1 MRWTQSSSGDEKKE
15 INKHMNFTDF
25 LDNKDEF
32 VRMVKDQMQQR
43 AFSELEELKKEM
55 SNDFMKEQEQ
65 D

>member
-1 MRWTQSSSGDEKKE
+1 
-15 INKHMNFTDF
+15 MNFTDF

>member
-1 MRWTQSSSGDEKKE
+1 
-15 INKHMNFTDF
+15 MNFTDF

-32 VRMVKDQMQQR
+32 VQMVKDQMQQR
-43 AFSELEELKKEM
+43 AFSELEELKREM